1 MRVLFLILT
10 ILLLSHS
17 LPGHAATGFT
27 QADREKLS
35 QIEVRLDRLEA
46 TLAAHIKYTDKR
58 FEDMNK
64 RFDMLVHL
72 VDKRFE
78 DMNKRFDMIVHLMDK
93 RFEELQKNID
103 KRFEAVDKRFDDINT
118 ILIIYGTLLAA
129 IFGVLFYDKKS
140 TREYMETLI
149 KRFDTLEQHRKQEI
163 NAYIETY
170 VKKIIDQVVKK
181 EVSDIQTKTA
191 NSIP

>member
-46 TLAAHIKYTDKR
+46 TLAAHIKYT
-58 FEDMNK
+58 
-64 RFDMLVHL
+64 
-72 VDKRFE
+72 DKRFE